1 MSEYSKFIMKPL
13 LKKEIKKLFKEYKQE
28 KDFVIIA
35 ENIQY
40 ARNVAEL
47 FRIADALNV
56 RKIILTGISQKPPF
70 GNDLL
75 KVSRSKEKH
84 VPWEYTEKTFN
95 AIDKLKA
102 QGYVIT
108 ALEITDEAFEINS
121 YLKDLKSN
129 KIAIVI
135 GNEVYG
141 VTKELLS
148 HCDNSVFL
156 PMYGKGASMNVSVSL
171 GILLYLFSI

>member
-1 MSEYSKFIMKPL
+1 MKPL
-13 LKKEIKKLFKEYKQE
+13 LKKEIKKLFKEYKQKVE
-28 KDFVIIA
+28 FVLIA

-47 FRIADALNV
+47 FRIADAL
-56 RKIILTGISQKPPF
+56 RIQKIILTGISQKPPF
-70 GNDLL
+70 GKDLV

-95 AIDKLKA
+95 AIDKLKQ
-102 QGYVIT
+102 QGFVVT
-108 ALEITDEAFEINS
+108 ALEITDEAVEVNEYIKNI
-121 YLKDLKSN
+121 KTK

-135 GNEVYG
+135 GSEVYG

-156 PMYGKGASMNVSVSL
+156 PMYGKGASLNVSVSL
-171 GILLYLFSI
+171 GILLYLLSI

>member
-1 MSEYSKFIMKPL
+1 MKPL

-28 KDFVIIA
+28 IEFVLIA

-70 GNDLL
+70 GNDLM

-84 VPWEYTEKTFN
+84 VQWEYTEKTFN
-95 AIDKLKA
+95 AIDKLKS
-102 QGYVIT
+102 QGFVVT
-108 ALEITDEAFEINS
+108 ALEITDEAVEVGIYKNNI
-121 YLKDLKSN
+121 KSN

-141 VTKELLS
+141 VTKEMLS
-148 HCDNSVFL
+148 HCDNSVYL
-156 PMYGKGASMNVSVSL
+156 PMYGKGASLNVSVSF
-171 GILLYLFSI
+171 GILLYLLSI

>member
-1 MSEYSKFIMKPL
+1 MKPL
-13 LKKEIKKLFKEYKQE
+13 LKKEIKKLFKEYKQKVE
-28 KDFVIIA
+28 FVLIA

-47 FRIADALNV
+47 FRIADALRMQKV
-56 RKIILTGISQKPPF
+56 ILTGISQKPPF
-70 GNDLL
+70 GKDLV

-95 AIDKLKA
+95 AIDKLKE
-102 QGYVIT
+102 QGYVVT
-108 ALEITDEAFEINS
+108 ALEITDEAVEVNDYIKNM
-121 YLKDLKSN
+121 KS
-129 KIAIVI
+129 KKVAIVI

-148 HCDNSVFL
+148 HCDNSVYL
-156 PMYGKGASMNVSVSL
+156 PMYGKGASLNVSVSL
-171 GILLYLFSI
+171 GILLYLLSI